1 MEWEGWCNRDGTAG
15 AMEWMG
21 GLVQRESC
29 NGVDSQ
35 HNGMGRLV
43 QRNGMG
49 GLVQRNGM
57 DSQYNEIGQILQQWL
72 MQQDAGY

>member
-1 MEWEGWCNRDGTAG
+1 MEWEGWCNRDGMAG

-21 GLVQRESC
+21 ELVQRESC
-29 NGVDSQ
+29 DGVDSQ
-35 HNGMGRLV
+35 HSGMGRLV

-57 DSQYNEIGQILQQWL
+57 DSQYNEIGQMLQQWL
-72 MQQDAGY
+72 MQRDTGY